1 MTTDDKPT
9 QATILHV
16 DMDAFF
22 ASVAEKDNPEL
33 KGKAVVIGMGT
44 RGVVSAA
51 NYEARKF
58 GIHSAMPVGQ
68 ARRLAPHAIFLPV
81 DMARYQEVSGHIME
95 IFESFTPNVEPVS
108 VDEAFLD
115 VTGAKKLLGTGPEI
129 AAAIRAKVEAQ
140 EGITCSVG
148 IAPSKFI
155 AKLASTH
162 CKPNGMLEIT
172 SDRILEFLH
181 PLPISAMWGVGP
193 KTAEV
198 LERLGLRTIEDIAKL
213 PRTTLIRA
221 VGEAA
226 GATLHELAWG
236 RDYRDVAPQDAEKSI
251 SAAETFPTDLDN
263 PEEILRE
270 YLRLCERATSR
281 LRDKGLFAKTISI
294 KVRFGDF
301 TTINRSKT
309 LPLPISAMWGVG
321 PKTAEVLERLGLRT
335 IEDIAKLPRTTLIRA
350 VGEAAGAT
358 LHELAWGRDYRDVAP
373 QDAEKSISAAETFP
387 TDLDNPEEILREYL
401 RLCERATSRL
411 RDKGLFAKTISIKVR
426 FGDFTTINRSKTLP
440 LPIDS
445 THDVYEVVKGL
456 YEALRIERARLR
468 LVGVSLENLSEGAP
482 VQMMLGE
489 REKGWREAEGAMDK
503 ARERFGHGSV
513 RPARLI
519 NPSAEDSEE

>member
-1 MTTDDKPT
+1 MTTEDKPT

-22 ASVAEKDNPEL
+22 ASVAERDNPEL

-115 VTGAKKLLGTGPEI
+115 VTGAKKLLGTGREI

-162 CKPNGMLEIT
+162 CKPNGMLEIK

-181 PLPISAMWGVGP
+181 PLPVRAIWGVGP
-193 KTAEV
+193 KTAES
-198 LERLGLRTIEDIAKL
+198 LDRLGLHTVADIANT
-213 PRTTLIRA
+213 PRSTLIRA
-221 VGEAA
+221 LGDATGES
-226 GATLHELAWG
+226 LYELAWG
-236 RDYRDVAPQDAEKSI
+236 RDYRDVVVNEPEKSI
-251 SAAETFPTDLDN
+251 GNEETFSRDIDS

-270 YLRLCERATSR
+270 FLRMTEKATAR
-281 LRDKGLFAKTISI
+281 LRDANLFAKTITMKMKFADFSSI
-294 KVRFGDF
+294 
-301 TTINRSKT
+301 TRSKT
-309 LPLPISAMWGVG
+309 LPLA
-321 PKTAEVLERLGLRT
+321 
-335 IEDIAKLPRTTLIRA
+335 
-350 VGEAAGAT
+350 
-358 LHELAWGRDYRDVAP
+358 
-373 QDAEKSISAAETFP
+373 
-387 TDLDNPEEILREYL
+387 
-401 RLCERATSRL
+401 
-411 RDKGLFAKTISIKVR
+411 
-426 FGDFTTINRSKTLP
+426 
-440 LPIDS
+440 IDS
-445 THDVYEVVKGL
+445 THETYEVVKKL
-456 YEALRIERARLR
+456 YLALRNDGARIR
-468 LVGVSLENLSEGAP
+468 LVGVSLSNLQEDVP
-482 VQMMLGE
+482 VQLELGARE
-489 REKGWREAEGAMDK
+489 RGWREADTAIDK
-503 ARERFGHGSV
+503 ATARFGRASV
-513 RPARLI
+513 RPGRLI
-519 NPSAEDSEE
+519 KPEKESDEA